1 MNIVAALSK
10 SYLTVTGIIIT
21 NLMHALQSQ
30 ILFRVCKLFIDN
42 CINVGVVIVKEFLDV
57 RRLGI
62 VDEHA
67 EMLKKI
73 EVINSWMLHQIFM
86 KSDKVML
93 AAG

>member
-1 MNIVAALSK
+1 MNIVAALSN

-57 RRLGI
+57 RRLGV

>member
-10 SYLTVTGIIIT
+10 SYLNVTGIIIT

-57 RRLGI
+57 RRLGV

>member
-42 CINVGVVIVKEFLDV
+42 CINVGVVVVKEFLDV

-73 EVINSWMLHQIFM
+73 KVINS
-86 KSDKVML
+86 
-93 AAG
+93 

>member
-42 CINVGVVIVKEFLDV
+42 CINVGVVVVKEFLDV

>member
-57 RRLGI
+57 RRLGV

>member
-1 MNIVAALSK
+1 MNRVAALSK

-42 CINVGVVIVKEFLDV
+42 CINVGVVVVKEFLDV